1 MVFIFFKQKTAYEM
15 RISDWSSDVCSSDLP
30 QMLSDAIGSPGP
42 WSSAERRLA
51 PIVALVVCA
60 WITAPLLGG
69 ALPPGL
75 ADDGVIAILGAL
87 LLFVVPAGDGRPI
100 LVWKEAKAAP
110 WDIIMMFGGG
120 LVLAEAITRAG
131 LAVWLGERLTM
142 LNEVP
147 LVVMALVLTAFIILV
162 TEFASNVAS
171 ASGFMPVVAGLMIA
185 TGADPLLLAM
195 PTAIAASWGFML
207 PAGTAPNAI
216 AFATGRLHVT
226 DMLRAGLWLDLA
238 GTGLIVAT
246 VFIIRAIAA

>member
-30 QMLSDAIGSPGP
+30 KMLSDAIGSPGP

-100 LVWKEAKAAP
+100 LVWRSEG
-110 WDIIMMFGGG
+110 D
-120 LVLAEAITRAG
+120 T
-131 LAVWLGERLTM
+131 
-142 LNEVP
+142 
-147 LVVMALVLTAFIILV
+147 
-162 TEFASNVAS
+162 S
-171 ASGFMPVVAGLMIA
+171 ARQSLMRI
-185 TGADPLLLAM
+185 
-195 PTAIAASWGFML
+195 
-207 PAGTAPNAI
+207 
-216 AFATGRLHVT
+216 
-226 DMLRAGLWLDLA
+226 
-238 GTGLIVAT
+238 
-246 VFIIRAIAA
+246 

>member
-1 MVFIFFKQKTAYEM
+1 MMF
-15 RISDWSSDVCSSDLP
+15 CS
-30 QMLSDAIGSPGP
+30 
-42 WSSAERRLA
+42 
-51 PIVALVVCA
+51 
-60 WITAPLLGG
+60 
-69 ALPPGL
+69 GL
-75 ADDGVIAILGAL
+75 A
-87 LLFVVPAGDGRPI
+87 R
-100 LVWKEAKAAP
+100 
-110 WDIIMMFGGG
+110 
-120 LVLAEAITRAG
+120 AEAITRAG

-147 LVVMALVLTAFIILV
+147 LVAMALVLTAFIILV

-226 DMLRAGLWLDLA
+226 DKIGRAH
-238 GTGLIVAT
+238 V
-246 VFIIRAIAA
+246 